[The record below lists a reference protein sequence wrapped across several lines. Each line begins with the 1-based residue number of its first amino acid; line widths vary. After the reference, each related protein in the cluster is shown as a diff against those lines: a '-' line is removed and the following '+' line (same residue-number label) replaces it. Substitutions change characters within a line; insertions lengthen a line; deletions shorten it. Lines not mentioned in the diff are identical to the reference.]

1 MPRCEIV
8 NGGAD
13 VAEAAAFQQLA
24 RDPSLAE
31 RVSLALMESI
41 ASGRLSPGDRL
52 PSERDLGEQF
62 GVSRTVVREAVRG
75 LQARGVLKVRPG
87 RGAEVV
93 APGASQITETF
104 TLFLRG
110 AGTQHAIDGEQ
121 ISEVRETL
129 EIRLAELAC
138 RRATREDLAQMEAA
152 VAAMADETDVER
164 ASAYDMTF
172 HRLIASATKNMLFV
186 VLLDSLGDVLL
197 ELRRRS
203 LSVPGRRDGA
213 VAEHRRILDALIAGD
228 VAAARAAMADH
239 LAGSRPYYGRRVPA

>member
-1 MPRCEIV
+1 
-8 NGGAD
+8 

-31 RVSLALMESI
+31 RVSLALMDSI
-41 ASGRLSPGDRL
+41 ASGQLSPGDRL

-93 APGASQITETF
+93 ALPASQITETF

-110 AGTQHAIDGEQ
+110 ADTQHVIDGDH

-152 VAAMADETDVER
+152 IAAMAEETDVER
-164 ASAYDMTF
+164 ASAYDMKF
-172 HRLIASATKNMLFV
+172 HGLIASATKNLLFV

-197 ELRRRS
+197 QLRRRS

-213 VAEHRRILDALIAGD
+213 VAEHRRILDALTAGD
-228 VAAARAAMADH
+228 VAAARSAMADH

>member
-1 MPRCEIV
+1 V
-8 NGGAD
+8 GD
-13 VAEAAAFQQLA
+13 AAAFTQLT

-31 RVSLALMESI
+31 RVSLALMDTI
-41 ASGRLSPGDRL
+41 ASGRLAPGDRL

-75 LQARGVLKVRPG
+75 LQARGVLKVQPG

-93 APGASQITETF
+93 ALPASQITETF

-110 AGTQHAIDGEQ
+110 ADTQQVIDGEH

-129 EIRLAELAC
+129 EIKLAELAC
-138 RRATREDLAQMEAA
+138 RRATREDLELMEAA
-152 VAAMADETDVER
+152 IAAMAGDTDVER
-164 ASAYDMTF
+164 ASKYDMEF

-186 VLLDSLGDVLL
+186 VLLDSLGGVLM

-203 LSVPGRRDGA
+203 LAVEGRRDGA
-213 VAEHRRILDALIAGD
+213 VAEHRRILDALRAGD
-228 VAAARAAMADH
+228 VAAARTAMADH
-239 LAGSRPYYGRRVPA
+239 LAGSRPFYGRGVPA

>member
-1 MPRCEIV
+1 V
-8 NGGAD
+8 GD
-13 VAEAAAFQQLA
+13 AAAFPQLA

-31 RVSLALMESI
+31 RVGIALMDSI
-41 ASGRLSPGDRL
+41 ASGRLAPGDRL

-93 APGASQITETF
+93 ALPASQITETF

-110 AGTQHAIDGEQ
+110 ANTRQVLDGEH

-129 EIRLAELAC
+129 EIKLAELAC
-138 RRATREDLAQMEAA
+138 LRATRDDLGLMEGV
-152 VAAMADETDVER
+152 VAAMAAETDVER
-164 ASAYDMTF
+164 ASKYDADF
-172 HRLIASATKNMLFV
+172 HRLIASATKNILFV
-186 VLLDSLGDVLL
+186 VLLDSLDGVLM

-203 LSVPGRRDGA
+203 LAVEGRRDAA
-213 VAEHRRILDALIAGD
+213 VAEHRRILDALTAGD
-228 VAAARAAMADH
+228 VVAARAAMADH
-239 LAGSRPYYGRRVPA
+239 LAGSRPFYGSGAGA

>member
-1 MPRCEIV
+1 VRDRERR
-8 NGGAD
+8 AD

-31 RVSLALMESI
+31 RVSLALMDSI

-75 LQARGVLKVRPG
+75 MQARGVLKVRPG

-93 APGASQITETF
+93 ALPASQITETF

-110 AGTQHAIDGEQ
+110 ANTQHVIDGEQ

-129 EIRLAELAC
+129 ELRLAELAC
-138 RRATREDLAQMEAA
+138 RRATPEEFAQMEAA
-152 VAAMADETDVER
+152 IAAMAEETDVEQ
-164 ASAYDMTF
+164 ASAFDMTF

-197 ELRRRS
+197 QLRRRS

-213 VAEHRRILDALIAGD
+213 VAEHRHILDALTAGD
-228 VAAARAAMADH
+228 VVAARAAMADH
-239 LAGSRPYYGRRVPA
+239 LARSRPYDGGRVPT